1 MINNLRTPGKWKI
14 HLTITIKFVLSKDS
28 DKRRLLHF
36 KRNNIEIAVN
46 VDTDIL
52 LKNLLIRFDIS
63 TKWV

>member
-36 KRNNIEIAVN
+36 KRNNIEMAVN
-46 VDTDIL
+46 VDTDIFTEEP
-52 LKNLLIRFDIS
+52 FDS
-63 TKWV
+63 L

>member
-46 VDTDIL
+46 VDTDI
-52 LKNLLIRFDIS
+52 F
-63 TKWV
+63 TE